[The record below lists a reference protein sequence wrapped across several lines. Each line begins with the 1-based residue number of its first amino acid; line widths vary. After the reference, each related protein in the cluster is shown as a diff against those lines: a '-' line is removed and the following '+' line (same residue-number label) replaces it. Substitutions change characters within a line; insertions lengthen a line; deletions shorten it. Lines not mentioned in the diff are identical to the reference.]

1 MATGEGLKD
10 ADHSRDLILIIVES
24 SCDGEIRARLALS
37 MITSRMT
44 LLKKLG
50 GGFIAAV
57 EHNRPAGKYF
67 TASDAGMRSRL

>member
-1 MATGEGLKD
+1 VAAGEGLKD
-10 ADHSRDLILIIVES
+10 ADHSRDLIVSYIVWLM
-24 SCDGEIRARLALS
+24 ARSPKVQALS
-37 MITSRMT
+37 MIISRMIP
-44 LLKKLG
+44 LKKLG